1 VADLKTLRKRCEARL
16 ATIDFVG
23 CVGAASFCSALAVHR
38 ERPIILR
45 PVTGWVGPCGLW
57 VGGPSADLIFYEQE
71 TSPLHRDHII
81 LHEASHL
88 ICGHSSAEIP
98 PSALSVTLFPDL
110 RPDAVWQVLQRATYA
125 AGEEQEAELLAS
137 LIFERLSAGRGG
149 PSHVTDPKTAGLLG
163 RLGTSLEEGP
173 GTAA

>member
-1 VADLKTLRKRCEARL
+1 MKSVRKRCEARL
-16 ATIDFVG
+16 ATIDLTG
-23 CVGAASFCSALAVHR
+23 CADAASFCASLAAHR
-38 ERPIILR
+38 GRPIILR
-45 PVTGWVGPCGLW
+45 PVNGWGGPCGLW

-98 PSALSVTLFPDL
+98 PSALSVALLPDL
-110 RPDAVWQVLQRATYA
+110 RPDAIWQVLQRATYA
-125 AGEEQEAELLAS
+125 ADEEQEAELLAS
-137 LIFERLSAGRGG
+137 LIVEGLAARRVG
-149 PSHVTDPKTAGLLG
+149 PPHASDPKTAGLLG

-173 GTAA
+173 GSAA

>member
-1 VADLKTLRKRCEARL
+1 VELKSLRKHCEARL
-16 ATIDFVG
+16 ANIDLAG
-23 CVGAASFCSALAVHR
+23 CVDAASFCASLATHR
-38 ERPIILR
+38 GRPIILR

-57 VGGPSADLIFYEQE
+57 VGGPSVDLIFYEQE

-98 PSALSVTLFPDL
+98 SSALSATLFPDF

-137 LIFERLSAGRGG
+137 LIVERLAARRGG
-149 PSHVTDPKTAGLLG
+149 PAHPSDPKTAGLLG